1 MTYLVLARKYRP
13 KRFQDLVGQDHVVR
27 ALTNALET
35 GRIHHAYL
43 FTGTRGV
50 GKTTLSRILAK
61 CLNCEKGV
69 TATPCGECEA
79 CQAIDAD
86 RFVDYIELDAA
97 SNRGVNDMQQLLEQ
111 AVYAPT
117 AARYKV
123 YMVDEVHM
131 LSNQAFNAMLKTLE
145 EPPDYVKFIL
155 ATTDPQKIPVTVLS
169 RCLQFNLKQ
178 MPEEA
183 IVSHLS
189 HILDA
194 ESVSYERPALRVLAH
209 GAQGSMRDALSL
221 TDQAIAYAAGNV
233 TTSAVQ
239 DMLGTLDQTY
249 LMRLLESLA
258 EKDGAGM
265 LGVADEMAARG
276 LSYQAALQDLSSLFN
291 RIAIIQCVPS
301 YLEDDEA
308 QAEALRALAVRFTP
322 EEIQLY
328 YGITVRGLA
337 DMTMAPDEYAGFT
350 MTLLRMLAFA
360 PRTGEE
366 SVQVPTA
373 QQAVKRP
380 IQVPRPTPSKPLT
393 PKAVPVI
400 VPKQQPPS
408 AVPEVKPAV
417 KKEIAK
423 PAPTVSETRKVKP
436 PSPGGS
442 ERIPSPEPALLAP
455 SDEPPPLE
463 PLLAPPAEDVAAS
476 TVEPAAAPAPIVAE
490 TKRQVAWDG
499 DWPALAKQVSIK
511 GLALQLARQSELVRQ
526 TMDDGVMTFY
536 LRISTGVLGTA
547 SVVAKLAD
555 WLSGHFGCPV
565 KIRTEIGQPEN
576 TATKEDQE
584 AAKARL
590 EQVKQEMDKDPYL
603 QGLIQDMGVTVVEG
617 SIQPNPN

>member
-233 TTSAVQ
+233 TVASVQ

-249 LMRLLESLA
+249 LMRLLDSLA
-258 EKDGAGM
+258 DKDGAGI
-265 LGVADEMAARG
+265 LSIADEMASRG
-276 LSYQAALQDLSSLFN
+276 LSYQVALQDLSSLFS
-291 RIAIIQCVPS
+291 RIAIVQCVPS

-308 QAEALRALAVRFTP
+308 QAEVLRELARRFTP
-322 EEIQLY
+322 EEVQLY

-337 DMTMAPDEYAGFT
+337 EMTMAPDEYAGFT

-360 PRTGEE
+360 PRMGEGSVVMPAAKQAVE
-366 SVQVPTA
+366 RPVQVPRSIPP
-373 QQAVKRP
+373 KP
-380 IQVPRPTPSKPLT
+380 ITPKVTPSAPL
-393 PKAVPVI
+393 
-400 VPKQQPPS
+400 KQ
-408 AVPEVKPAV
+408 K
-417 KKEIAK
+417 
-423 PAPTVSETRKVKP
+423 
-436 PSPGGS
+436 
-442 ERIPSPEPALLAP
+442 
-455 SDEPPPLE
+455 
-463 PLLAPPAEDVAAS
+463 
-476 TVEPAAAPAPIVAE
+476 APIVVPGVKSVEKKLPKMPLDSGSTKDERPLQNESEHASLLALVQFE
-490 TKRQVAWDG
+490 PLDEPSPVDLRRESPVEQVMASVPVVEEPKRQVAWDG
-499 DWPALAKQVSIK
+499 DWPALAKQVSVR
-511 GLALQLARQSELVRQ
+511 GLALQLARQSELIRQ
-526 TMDDGVMTFY
+526 TMEDGVMTFH
-536 LRISTGVLGTA
+536 LRIPAGVLGTV
-547 SVVAKLAD
+547 SVVTKLTD
-555 WLSGHFGCPV
+555 WLSGHLGCPV
-565 KIRTEIGQPEN
+565 KIRTEVGQPEN
-576 TATKEDQE
+576 TATKEDHE

-590 EQVKQEMDKDPYL
+590 EQVKKEMDSDPYL
-603 QGLIQDMGVTVVEG
+603 QELIQDMGAAVVEG

>member
-69 TATPCGECEA
+69 TATPCGKCEA

-233 TTSAVQ
+233 TVASVQ

-249 LMRLLESLA
+249 LMRLLDSLA
-258 EKDGAGM
+258 DKDGAGI
-265 LGVADEMAARG
+265 LSIADEMASRG
-276 LSYQAALQDLSSLFN
+276 LSYQVALQDLSSLFS
-291 RIAIIQCVPS
+291 RIAIVQCVPS

-308 QAEALRALAVRFTP
+308 QAEVLRELARRFTP
-322 EEIQLY
+322 EEVQLY

-337 DMTMAPDEYAGFT
+337 EMTMAPDEYAGFT

-360 PRTGEE
+360 PRMGEG
-366 SVQVPTA
+366 SVVMPA
-373 QQAVKRP
+373 AKQAVERP
-380 IQVPRPTPSKPLT
+380 VQVPRPIPPKPITPKVTPSAPL
-393 PKAVPVI
+393 
-400 VPKQQPPS
+400 KQ
-408 AVPEVKPAV
+408 K
-417 KKEIAK
+417 
-423 PAPTVSETRKVKP
+423 
-436 PSPGGS
+436 
-442 ERIPSPEPALLAP
+442 
-455 SDEPPPLE
+455 
-463 PLLAPPAEDVAAS
+463 
-476 TVEPAAAPAPIVAE
+476 APIVVPGVKSVEKKLPKMPLDSGSTKDERPLQNESEHASLLALVQFE
-490 TKRQVAWDG
+490 PLDEPSPVDLRRESPVEQVMASVPVVEEPKRQVAWDG
-499 DWPALAKQVSIK
+499 DWPALAKQVSVR
-511 GLALQLARQSELVRQ
+511 GLALQLARQSELIRQ
-526 TMDDGVMTFY
+526 TMEDGVMTFH
-536 LRISTGVLGTA
+536 LRIPAGVLGTV
-547 SVVAKLAD
+547 SVVTKLTD
-555 WLSGHFGCPV
+555 WLSGHLGCPV
-565 KIRTEIGQPEN
+565 KIRTEVGQPEN
-576 TATKEDQE
+576 TATKEDHE

-590 EQVKQEMDKDPYL
+590 EQVKKEMDSDPYL
-603 QGLIQDMGVTVVEG
+603 QELIQDMGVAVVEG

>member
-69 TATPCGECEA
+69 TATPCGKCEA

-233 TTSAVQ
+233 TVASVQ

-249 LMRLLESLA
+249 LMRLLDSLA
-258 EKDGAGM
+258 DKDGAGI
-265 LGVADEMAARG
+265 LSIADEMASRG
-276 LSYQAALQDLSSLFN
+276 LSYQVALQDLSSLFS
-291 RIAIIQCVPS
+291 RIAIVQCVPS

-308 QAEALRALAVRFTP
+308 QAEVLRELARRFTP
-322 EEIQLY
+322 EEVQLY

-337 DMTMAPDEYAGFT
+337 EMTMAPDEYAGFT

-360 PRTGEE
+360 PRMGEGSVVMPAAKQAVE
-366 SVQVPTA
+366 RPVQVPRSIPP
-373 QQAVKRP
+373 KP
-380 IQVPRPTPSKPLT
+380 ITPKVTPSAPL
-393 PKAVPVI
+393 
-400 VPKQQPPS
+400 KQ
-408 AVPEVKPAV
+408 K
-417 KKEIAK
+417 
-423 PAPTVSETRKVKP
+423 
-436 PSPGGS
+436 
-442 ERIPSPEPALLAP
+442 
-455 SDEPPPLE
+455 
-463 PLLAPPAEDVAAS
+463 
-476 TVEPAAAPAPIVAE
+476 APIVVPGVKSVEKKLPKMPLDSGSTKDERPLQNESEHASLLALVQFE
-490 TKRQVAWDG
+490 PLDEPSPVDLRRESPVEQVMASVPVVEEPKRQVAWDG
-499 DWPALAKQVSIK
+499 DWPALAKQVSVR
-511 GLALQLARQSELVRQ
+511 GLALQLARQSELIRQ
-526 TMDDGVMTFY
+526 TMEGGVMTFH
-536 LRISTGVLGTA
+536 LRIPAGVLGTV
-547 SVVAKLAD
+547 SVVTKLTD
-555 WLSGHFGCPV
+555 WLSGHLGCPV
-565 KIRTEIGQPEN
+565 KIRTEVGQPEN
-576 TATKEDQE
+576 TATKEDHE

-590 EQVKQEMDKDPYL
+590 EQVKKEMDSDPYL
-603 QGLIQDMGVTVVEG
+603 QELIQDMGVAVVEG

>member
-69 TATPCGECEA
+69 TATPCGKCEA

-233 TTSAVQ
+233 TVASVQ

-249 LMRLLESLA
+249 LMRLLDSLA
-258 EKDGAGM
+258 DKDGAGI
-265 LGVADEMAARG
+265 LSIADEMASRG
-276 LSYQAALQDLSSLFN
+276 LSYQVALQDLSSLFS
-291 RIAIIQCVPS
+291 RIAIVQCVPS

-308 QAEALRALAVRFTP
+308 QAEVLRELARRFTP
-322 EEIQLY
+322 EEVQLY

-337 DMTMAPDEYAGFT
+337 EMTMAPDEYAGFT

-360 PRTGEE
+360 PRMGEG
-366 SVQVPTA
+366 SVVMPA
-373 QQAVKRP
+373 AKQAVERP
-380 IQVPRPTPSKPLT
+380 VQVPRPIPPKPITPKVTPSAPL
-393 PKAVPVI
+393 
-400 VPKQQPPS
+400 KQ
-408 AVPEVKPAV
+408 K
-417 KKEIAK
+417 
-423 PAPTVSETRKVKP
+423 
-436 PSPGGS
+436 
-442 ERIPSPEPALLAP
+442 
-455 SDEPPPLE
+455 
-463 PLLAPPAEDVAAS
+463 
-476 TVEPAAAPAPIVAE
+476 APIVVPGVKSGEKKLPKMPLDSGSTKDERPLQNESEHASLLALVQFE
-490 TKRQVAWDG
+490 PLDEPSPVDLRRESPVEQVMASVPVVEEPKRQVAWDG
-499 DWPALAKQVSIK
+499 DWPALAKQVSVR
-511 GLALQLARQSELVRQ
+511 GLALQLARQSELIRQ
-526 TMDDGVMTFY
+526 TMEDGVMTFH
-536 LRISTGVLGTA
+536 LRIPAGVLGTV
-547 SVVAKLAD
+547 SVVTKLTD
-555 WLSGHFGCPV
+555 WLSGHLGCPV
-565 KIRTEIGQPEN
+565 KIRTEVGQPEN
-576 TATKEDQE
+576 TATKEDHE

-590 EQVKQEMDKDPYL
+590 EQVKKEMDSDPYL
-603 QGLIQDMGVTVVEG
+603 QELIQDMGVAVVEG

>member
-69 TATPCGECEA
+69 TATPCGKCEA

-233 TTSAVQ
+233 TVASVQ

-249 LMRLLESLA
+249 LMRLLDSLA
-258 EKDGAGM
+258 DKDGAGI
-265 LGVADEMAARG
+265 LSIADEMASRG
-276 LSYQAALQDLSSLFN
+276 LSYQVALQDLSSLFS
-291 RIAIIQCVPS
+291 RIAIVQCVPS

-308 QAEALRALAVRFTP
+308 QAEVLRELARRFTP
-322 EEIQLY
+322 EEVQLY

-337 DMTMAPDEYAGFT
+337 EMTMAPDEYAGFT

-360 PRTGEE
+360 PRMGEG
-366 SVQVPTA
+366 SVVMPA
-373 QQAVKRP
+373 AKQAVERP
-380 IQVPRPTPSKPLT
+380 VQVPRPIPPKPITPKVTPSAPL
-393 PKAVPVI
+393 
-400 VPKQQPPS
+400 KQ
-408 AVPEVKPAV
+408 K
-417 KKEIAK
+417 
-423 PAPTVSETRKVKP
+423 
-436 PSPGGS
+436 
-442 ERIPSPEPALLAP
+442 
-455 SDEPPPLE
+455 
-463 PLLAPPAEDVAAS
+463 
-476 TVEPAAAPAPIVAE
+476 APIVVPGVKSVEKKLPKMPLDSGSTKDERPLQNESEHASLLALVQFE
-490 TKRQVAWDG
+490 PLDEPSPVDLRRESPVEQVMASVPVVEEPKRQVAWDG
-499 DWPALAKQVSIK
+499 DWPALAKQVSVR
-511 GLALQLARQSELVRQ
+511 GLALQLARQSELIRQ
-526 TMDDGVMTFY
+526 TMEGGVMTFH
-536 LRISTGVLGTA
+536 LRIPAGVLGTV
-547 SVVAKLAD
+547 SVVTKLTD
-555 WLSGHFGCPV
+555 WLSGHLGCPV
-565 KIRTEIGQPEN
+565 KIRTEVGQPEN
-576 TATKEDQE
+576 TATKEDHE

-590 EQVKQEMDKDPYL
+590 EQVKKEMDSDPYL
-603 QGLIQDMGVTVVEG
+603 QELIQDMGAAVVEG